1 MEHQPPKAEVG
12 CSNHLGCAK
21 PAESAARFSADGAG
35 SRSGHRQV
43 PRRNSRWS
51 LCLPIQLSK
60 RISAI
65 ENETVTAYLPSW

>member
-1 MEHQPPKAEVG
+1 MAPVRGQG
-12 CSNHLGCAK
+12 TAK
-21 PAESAARFSADGAG
+21 FHAG
-35 SRSGHRQV
+35 I
-43 PRRNSRWS
+43 SRWS